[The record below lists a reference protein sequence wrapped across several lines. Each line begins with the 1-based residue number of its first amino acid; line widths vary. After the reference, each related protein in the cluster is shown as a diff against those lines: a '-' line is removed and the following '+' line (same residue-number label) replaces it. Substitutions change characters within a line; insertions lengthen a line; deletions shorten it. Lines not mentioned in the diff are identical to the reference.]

1 VEGAPLGATLTEAS
15 QSRRRF
21 LAILS
26 RELRTAL
33 ISVLLGIDE
42 MQEDERF
49 CEARP
54 TFTMMRRNIKLQ
66 AQIIEQL
73 MDVTKRE

>member
-1 VEGAPLGATLTEAS
+1 
-15 QSRRRF
+15 
-21 LAILS
+21 
-26 RELRTAL
+26 
-33 ISVLLGIDE
+33 